1 MTEEQTPPSASRRP
15 KLWRYY
21 RDRSLTAQQ
30 VGDAFGRTREWVRRV
45 TLPFDDPRR
54 QVPSPDDIAR
64 AFDWSG
70 GEITP
75 ADWYAPELSA
85 PVPQPSEGAAS

>member
-1 MTEEQTPPSASRRP
+1 MPTNQTPPVAAKRP

-54 QVPSPDDIAR
+54 QVPSPEDIAR
-64 AFDWSG
+64 AFEWSA

-75 ADWYAPELSA
+75 SDWYPPELSVA
-85 PVPQPSEGAAS
+85 AQASPEPVAS